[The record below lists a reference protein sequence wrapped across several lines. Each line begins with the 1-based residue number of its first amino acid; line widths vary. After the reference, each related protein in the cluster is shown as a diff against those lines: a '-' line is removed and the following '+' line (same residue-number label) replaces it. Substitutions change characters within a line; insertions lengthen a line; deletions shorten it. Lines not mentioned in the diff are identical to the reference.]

1 MRKGCI
7 VPKYLLLSIPLA
19 AAVIVGLIAYQATLS
34 SLDPPSEEEIKAAPS
49 WEETKKR
56 LMSQPRGP
64 SFDPKR
70 LEEALRRMKE
80 EGPPKVHPDTTKD
93 ATIRESPRRKP
104 RVAMD
109 AGATW
114 REKLQ
119 KERHNAILRAKRAG
133 ALWGIV
139 TGVLGYAA
147 LGVYFYRLGRKQP
160 KESWRDVMSR
170 GDRPVS
176 GDTTSHETKTYADK
190 AAEQTPQHIGDEEPP
205 YEPYEP
211 PIHISELEKAYEQ
224 GREKPQS

>member
-1 MRKGCI
+1 M
-7 VPKYLLLSIPLA
+7 PKYLLLSIPLA

-80 EGPPKVHPDTTKD
+80 GGPLKVHPDTTND
-93 ATIRESPRRKP
+93 ATIRESVRREP

-119 KERHNAILRAKRAG
+119 KERHNAILRAKKTG
-133 ALWGIV
+133 ALWGLA

-147 LGVYFYRLGRKQP
+147 LGVYFYQLGRKQP
-160 KESWRDVMSR
+160 KESWRDIVSR
-170 GDRPVS
+170 
-176 GDTTSHETKTYADK
+176 DTTQGENKTYDDT
-190 AAEQTPQHIGDEEPP
+190 AAEEPRQHISDDDAP

-211 PIHISELEKAYEQ
+211 PIHISELERAHEENQ
-224 GREKPQS
+224 EERQT